1 MEFSFEVD
9 RSKKGWIATSKILS
23 KTMGTGKTVGEAIYN
38 LELAEG
44 ETLHMYQEYQILIP
58 KEEVKDEN
66 N

>member
-23 KTMGTGKTVGEAIYN
+23 KTMGTGKTVGEAIHN

-44 ETLHMYQEYQILIP
+44 ETLHMYQQYR
-58 KEEVKDEN
+58 DW
-66 N
+66 